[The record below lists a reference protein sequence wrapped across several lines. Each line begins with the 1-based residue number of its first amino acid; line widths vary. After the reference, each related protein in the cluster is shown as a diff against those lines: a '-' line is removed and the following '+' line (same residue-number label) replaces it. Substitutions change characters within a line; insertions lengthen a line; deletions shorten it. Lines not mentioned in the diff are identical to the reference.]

1 MLLFVTKEG
10 LQSID
15 TVCLGG
21 LCVTAV
27 SYLIMATS
35 SSASLLFLAACL
47 QLNSVTTVG
56 CPDTH
61 IYRISRYIYHIYT
74 GQHPVPA
81 EQAGGRGPQ
90 RQGDQ

>member
-1 MLLFVTKEG
+1 MTR
-10 LQSID
+10 
-15 TVCLGG
+15 CLGG

-56 CPDTH
+56 CLC
-61 IYRISRYIYHIYT
+61 RYSYLQDI
-74 GQHPVPA
+74 
-81 EQAGGRGPQ
+81 
-90 RQGDQ
+90 